1 VRRTVPGSLRCAQM
15 TAKTNNDREGSR
27 RPRHRCFPSV
37 ARKLSRV
44 GTEGASVSRRRI
56 ERLSRLRSGSF
67 SLEWRTQESF
77 GMRRGAARIAWLGC
91 LCFGVSFGILVV
103 AHAQVASARPL
114 VDVKAEVEAREQQWW
129 AGLKANDPA
138 AIRDLMGLRFCAQ
151 LCGSEYCQGHS

>member
-1 VRRTVPGSLRCAQM
+1 
-15 TAKTNNDREGSR
+15 
-27 RPRHRCFPSV
+27 
-37 ARKLSRV
+37 
-44 GTEGASVSRRRI
+44 
-56 ERLSRLRSGSF
+56 
-67 SLEWRTQESF
+67 
-77 GMRRGAARIAWLGC
+77 MRRGAARIAWLGC